1 MFPTP
6 TLVHPEQP
14 FLDQQPHKNTRM
26 KKDKGRGETLATNSG
41 GPKDYPMPSKKE
53 CAGNDG
59 ADDDGKVDAPHAST
73 SGVAYMT
80 NSDVYVDGVAR
91 LPEDNPE
98 QTSGLCVLGNGSVG
112 GLVLQRKDPP
122 TQPSKASC
130 QGAATA
136 GSPIVQDGSPIPS
149 SVARASITTEP
160 TVQRNEAPTGDEGIV
175 LPLLNEHDTMARALG
190 LAGCDF
196 QEAPYNK
203 HKRLCTPTRSELY
216 AEFQRRLGL
225 FGIKVGRE
233 NRLLFPTIQSDKE
246 TVIDWLK
253 NNPIQDQQQVLQLQ
267 TLASRLRDR
276 IANAPRVP
284 RKRAPRAPRKSAPRL
299 RSKRAGPEEDKRN
312 SSSNNGSGSN
322 ERALFSNTG
331 GVASASLAND
341 GNGNMVFAN
350 TTDRASAG
358 LMHASQDG
366 ELTPM
371 DLMARVLGLPGCD
384 YQQDP
389 LFKHFQW
396 TCHPTKQHLLVE
408 VKRRFERLDVNLTK
422 SERTLHPG
430 DHTNKPGLVKWLR
443 DNPIPSNDPVVKGL
457 LSQVE
462 QLRTRL
468 QSQIESTRK
477 PPPPRAAWSKL
488 KQLHWSDNDASD
500 NDECMFDTLDGN
512 AADRKLKD
520 DATDP
525 SIEPPLKK
533 KRNTSQGL
541 SDEAKKAAAK
551 CFDVEVPRDTSN
563 GDGTDMESLSSS
575 LMKVSVS
582 TISDCPSMLTGDQST
597 LTSSEGNSGLTTS
610 SVARVRGGGASF
622 AAFRKTRI
630 VNLPLVVSGG
640 RKRKRDDASMSALSG
655 CRTSAFATIPI
666 AMEDTESLATL
677 EKESGNSVPKGGK
690 KTEQGLVDT
699 EGRIPTKRGIS
710 HPTEVE
716 ELQDRKAPTHEEK
729 DGSNDEDG
737 DSRAGSTK
745 QETLRRQVWALAEKD
760 DISGLVGLMEKHRE
774 EANIQAN
781 ACSALRD
788 LALSGTDTKQ
798 KIQDAG
804 GVAMVVSAMQQHE
817 GSIDVQQEAS
827 AALSTLAKD
836 FANESISE
844 GIILLLRCMRKHKT
858 IVSVQIKAGSALSN
872 LAEHSDNRELI
883 VAENGI
889 PIILDAMKA
898 HLLDANVQASA
909 CAALSQLARHE
920 YNRKRI
926 EEVGGISDIV
936 NAMKKHPKVTD
947 VQEQGCFVLQ
957 RLSRDSDNKKLI
969 IAAQGISAIVL
980 AMEEHESVAAV
991 QHRGSGALWN
1001 LSTESEYQKAIGEA
1015 GGVSVILH
1023 AMRQY
1028 SLVAD
1033 VQRLGCGSLGNIA
1046 VQDDNKERI
1055 VAGEGITLIVAAMQQ
1070 HHSDPDVQEE
1080 GCRAL
1085 GGLASGSDTHRKLV
1099 AAADGISVVVRAMEQ
1114 HQGRADVQ
1122 AYGCVA
1128 LAQLAADNAENQES
1142 IGAADVMSLIVAA
1155 MQRHN
1160 DDAKVQ
1166 KEACFALGTLTYGM
1180 VDNARLAADT
1190 GAIPL
1195 IACAMERH
1203 ELVADVQESG
1213 CFAFWCLALSQDD
1226 NIKKCIVE
1234 AKGVAVV
1241 VGAMQKHGLVAEV
1254 QTYACWALGSLAQ
1267 NNAENQEAIAGSE
1280 GIFSFIV
1287 GAMERHESDADVQD
1301 YACYVLD
1308 ELFLWWKKDESIAR
1322 KVRESVARA
1331 QRNFPDRSCAKYLA
1345 NRMQ

>member
-26 KKDKGRGETLATNSG
+26 KKDKARGETLATNSG

-73 SGVAYMT
+73 SGVASMT

-525 SIEPPLKK
+525 SMEPPLKK

-836 FANESISE
+836 FAITDESISE

-947 VQEQGCFVLQ
+947 VQECCCEVLQ
-957 RLSRDSDNKKLI
+957 RLSLDADKRKLI
-969 IAAQGISAIVL
+969 VAAQGISAIVG

-991 QHRGSGALWN
+991 QFRGCGALWN
-1001 LSTESEYQKAIGEA
+1001 LSFKSEYHNAIGEA
-1015 GGVSVILH
+1015 GGISAILH

-1028 SLVAD
+1028 SVVAD
-1033 VQRLGCGSLGNIA
+1033 VQRVGCGSLANIVA
-1046 VQDDNKERI
+1046 VEDDNKKRI
-1055 VAGEGITLIVAAMQQ
+1055 VAGEGIALIVAAMQQ
-1070 HHSDPDVQEE
+1070 HHSNCNVQQEA
-1080 GCRAL
+1080 CRLL
-1085 GGLASGSDTHRKLV
+1085 GGLASGSDTYKKLV
-1099 AAADGISVVVRAMEQ
+1099 AAADGISVVVRAMERHHGQ
-1114 HQGRADVQ
+1114 AGVQ
-1122 AYGCVA
+1122 AYGCY
-1128 LAQLAADNAENQES
+1128 
-1142 IGAADVMSLIVAA
+1142 
-1155 MQRHN
+1155 
-1160 DDAKVQ
+1160 
-1166 KEACFALGTLTYGM
+1166 ALGKLPFRM
-1180 VDNARLAADT
+1180 VDNAKLAANAGT
-1190 GAIPL
+1190 IPL
-1195 IACAMERH
+1195 IVCAMERH
-1203 ELVADVQESG
+1203 ELVPDVQTG
-1213 CFAFWCLALSQDD
+1213 GCLALLSLASTQDD
-1226 NIKKCIVE
+1226 NIKKCIVA
-1234 AKGVAVV
+1234 AK
-1241 VGAMQKHGLVAEV
+1241 E
-1254 QTYACWALGSLAQ
+1254 WPSL
-1267 NNAENQEAIAGSE
+1267 
-1280 GIFSFIV
+1280 
-1287 GAMERHESDADVQD
+1287 
-1301 YACYVLD
+1301 
-1308 ELFLWWKKDESIAR
+1308 
-1322 KVRESVARA
+1322 
-1331 QRNFPDRSCAKYLA
+1331 
-1345 NRMQ
+1345 